1 MGYGKFGLKLFGS
14 HVLMSV
20 VQFFLYFLIFGVFP
34 DSELYQ
40 WIIGIMFI
48 ALFCLVIYADASHYG
63 QNDLKRDRFSKS
75 KGFIAGLIASIPG
88 LILYILA
95 LALPSVWLFDV
106 LLRAYLIPYIKLII
120 TFQSSMPAVSII
132 FILFFPIVTGLSYLD
147 GIRRRN
153 KIKEAIAKK
162 DAMRGELSKGD
173 IFEEDKKS
181 KSKEK
186 YKN

>member
-48 ALFCLVIYADASHYG
+48 ALFWLVIYADASYYG
-63 QNDLKRDRFSKS
+63 QNDLKRDNFHKS
-75 KGFIAGLIASIPG
+75 KGFISGLIASIPG
-88 LILYILA
+88 LVLYILA
-95 LALPSVWLFDV
+95 LALPSAWIFEV

-120 TFQSSMPAVSII
+120 TFQSSMPAVSIV
-132 FILFFPIVTGLSYLD
+132 FMMFFPIVSGLSYLD
-147 GIRRRN
+147 GMRRRN
-153 KIKEAIAKK
+153 KIQEAIAKK

-173 IFEEDKKS
+173 PFEEDKKS
-181 KSKEK
+181 ESKSK